1 MSKYLLLPLCCFLA
15 IFVLFYYLSASTPAY
30 QEYTFTYTDTQTV
43 SDVSVTTKT
52 NTCVLF
58 DNTEITFDEAKERFI
73 EQYAVKGT
81 LDTENKCDKDRH
93 GDYIY
98 PKTTITPKSDSET

>member
-1 MSKYLLLPLCCFLA
+1 MSNYLFPVLGFMMVLA
-15 IFVLFYYLSASTPAY
+15 IFFFAPSSFTEY

-43 SDVSVTTKT
+43 SDVSVATKT
-52 NTCVLF
+52 NTCILF
-58 DNTEITFDEAKERFI
+58 DSSQITLDEAKEQFI
-73 EQYAVKGT
+73 EQYAVEGT
-81 LDTENKCDKDRH
+81 LGVENSCDKDRH